1 MSGEGIGMSF
11 DVGTGE
17 GAKPKAPEASFQEGQ
32 TPGGAL
38 PFRVIVCAD
47 FRGEGA
53 ERAPAPRRARIS
65 TFDEDFAALAPSL
78 YLHVPDVI
86 GAGEKSLEVTFS
98 PQSLSELRPDAI
110 LAKAEALAPLALLR
124 EQLAGLQDGSFS
136 ADRFEAGLSGHRQH
150 AGLSGVLDLIERS
163 LGKAGSAPA
172 PAPSSSAPAGGT
184 GDSVLDNLLDMVA
197 MPGQEDAPTPSESK
211 AKAAIDGF
219 VKGSGSGKADFSQAQ
234 AALDALCAKQ
244 LQPILADPQL
254 RRVEA
259 AWRGAKLALEAAGR
273 SKGIRVELVDTD
285 LGDALSTIKEHVF
298 GPASKISSDPPP
310 SMVLLD
316 KAYGR
321 SAADFA
327 ELAELA
333 EGADLIQAPLIVSLD
348 DAFLGISAPS
358 ELAGRDQ
365 LADLLGP
372 GLEKWR
378 SLRDQ
383 EPSRWLAA
391 TYNRI
396 LLRLPYEAGKKGS
409 RAAGESVDSAADLLW
424 GNAGWGLLATIVAS
438 SARCNW
444 PSEFRGLK
452 QGLAGLPQRPE
463 AAPDQRGPVAVRLA
477 ERHTDDFASEG
488 VIALTYTARSD
499 QVVVTRG
506 PVVRKAPSGEPPV
519 FTALPYQLVAT
530 RIAETLLRAK
540 GRISGSNPEEVAGRW
555 QDYALA
561 VIGDTGQGGGVGAR
575 IEDGVLSLRIVTG
588 HEILNGAEFRL
599 GFSVGGPTG

>member
-1 MSGEGIGMSF
+1 MSGEGFGMSF
-11 DVGTGE
+11 NVGTGE
-17 GAKPKAPEASFQEGQ
+17 DAKPQGPEASFQSGQ
-32 TPGGAL
+32 TEGGAL
-38 PFRVIVCAD
+38 PLRVILCAD

-53 ERAPAPRRARIS
+53 ERAPALRRARIS
-65 TFDEDFAALAPSL
+65 TFDEDFAALAPAL
-78 YLHVPDVI
+78 YLHVPDLI
-86 GAGEKSLEVTFS
+86 GASERSLEIKLAPKSLS
-98 PQSLSELRPDAI
+98 DLRPDAI
-110 LAKAEALAPLALLR
+110 LAAAEALAPLALLR
-124 EQLAGLQDGSFS
+124 EQLSGLVDGSLS
-136 ADRFEAGLSGHRQH
+136 PDRFEAGLSGHRQH
-150 AGLSGVLDLIERS
+150 AGLDEVLDLIERA
-163 LGKAGSAPA
+163 LGKAGPAPSAAA
-172 PAPSSSAPAGGT
+172 PAPSSGST
-184 GDSVLDNLLDMVA
+184 GDSVLDNILDMVA
-197 MPGQEDAPTPSESK
+197 MPGEEDAPTPSQSK

-219 VKGSGSGKADFSQAQ
+219 VKGSGTHKADLGQAQ
-234 AALDALCAKQ
+234 AALDALCQRQ
-244 LQPILADPQL
+244 LQPILGDPQL

-259 AWRGAKLALEAAGR
+259 AWRGAKLALEAGGR
-273 SKGIRVELVDTD
+273 EKGIVLELLDTD
-285 LGDALSTIKEHVF
+285 LSEALPTIKEHVF
-298 GPASKISSDPPP
+298 GPASQVSAAPPP
-310 SMVLLD
+310 SLILLD

-348 DAFLGISAPS
+348 DAFLGIEAPA

-391 TYNRI
+391 AYNRV
-396 LLRLPYEAGKKGS
+396 LLRLPHEAGRKGS
-409 RAAGESVDSAADLLW
+409 RAAGEVVSSAADLLW
-424 GNAGWGLLATIVAS
+424 GNAGWGLVATVIAS
-438 SARCNW
+438 NARCGW

-477 ERHTDDFASEG
+477 ERHVDDFAGAG

-499 QVVVTRG
+499 QVVVTRA
-506 PVVRKAPSGEPPV
+506 PVARKAPAGEPPV
-519 FTALPYQLVAT
+519 FTSLAYQLVAT

-540 GRISGSNPEEVAGRW
+540 GRISGGSPEELAGRW

-561 VIGDTGQGGGVGAR
+561 VVGDTGQGCGVGAR
-575 IEDGVLSLRIVTG
+575 VEGGVLSLRIVTG
-588 HEILNGAEFRL
+588 HQVLNGAEFRL
-599 GFSVGGPTG
+599 GFSVG

>member
-1 MSGEGIGMSF
+1 MSGEGFGMSF

-17 GAKPKAPEASFQEGQ
+17 GGERKPQAPEASFQGSQ
-32 TPGGAL
+32 TEGGAL
-38 PFRVIVCAD
+38 PLRVIVCAD

-65 TFDEDFAALAPSL
+65 TFDEDFAAMAPAL

-86 GAGEKSLEVTFS
+86 GASEKSLEIKLS
-98 PQSLSELRPDAI
+98 PKALSDLRPDAI
-110 LAKAEALAPLALLR
+110 LAQAEALAPLALLR
-124 EQLAGLQDGSFS
+124 EQLTGLQDGSFS
-136 ADRFEAGLSGHRQH
+136 PDRFEAGLSGHRQH
-150 AGLSGVLDLIERS
+150 AGLSGVLDLVERA
-163 LGKAGSAPA
+163 LGQAG
-172 PAPSSSAPAGGT
+172 SSAPAAAASSPAPSGST
-184 GDSVLDNLLDMVA
+184 GDNILDNILDMVA
-197 MPGQEDAPTPSESK
+197 MPGEESAPTPSESK

-219 VKGSGSGKADFSQAQ
+219 VKGSGSSQADLGQ
-234 AALDALCAKQ
+234 ALAALDALCAKQ

-254 RRVEA
+254 RRVES

-273 SKGIRVELVDTD
+273 SKGIVVELLDTD
-285 LGDALSTIKEHVF
+285 LAEALPTIKEHVF
-298 GPASKISSDPPP
+298 GPASQVSAAPPP
-310 SMVLLD
+310 SLLLLD

-327 ELAELA
+327 ELGELA
-333 EGADLIQAPLIVSLD
+333 EGADLIQAPLVVSLD
-348 DAFLGISAPS
+348 DAFLGIGAPS

-391 TYNRI
+391 AYNRI
-396 LLRLPYEAGKKGS
+396 LLRLPHEAGKKGS
-409 RAAGESVDSAADLLW
+409 RAAGEAVDSAADLLW
-424 GNAGWGLLATIVAS
+424 GNAGWGLLATVIAS
-438 SARCNW
+438 SARCGW

-477 ERHTDDFASEG
+477 ERHTDDFAAAG
-488 VIALTYTARSD
+488 VIALTYTSRSD
-499 QVVVTRG
+499 QVVVTRA

-519 FTALPYQLVAT
+519 FTSLAYQLVAT

-540 GRISGSNPEEVAGRW
+540 GRISGSTPEELGARW

-561 VIGDTGQGGGVGAR
+561 VIGDTGPGGGVGAR
-575 IEDGVLSLRIVTG
+575 VEDGVLSLRIVTG
-588 HEILNGAEFRL
+588 HEVLNGAEFRL
-599 GFSVGGPTG
+599 GFSVR